1 MGKSIKTIMKINN
14 ILNKEE
20 AACMAVY
27 EAAIQQAHE
36 TITEQ
41 GFIITKQ
48 LRAIVIVQTL
58 LIAYLIFAN

>member
-1 MGKSIKTIMKINN
+1 
-14 ILNKEE
+14 
-20 AACMAVY
+20 MAVY